1 MLQLSVRRGSVV
13 LVIIAVGF
21 VAWAIYSYLSGG
33 FVHLLVIGTP
43 DQGPWLERVRA
54 VVAGWGPFAPVVYT
68 LAVVAEVIV
77 APIPGTL
84 LYAPAGAIFGGFVG
98 GTLSLAGNVI
108 GAAICCLIG
117 QMLGGRALAARVDG
131 SQLERYRTLLE
142 ERGLWLVLLLR
153 LNPLTTSD
161 LVSYAAGVASVPP
174 WKVAV
179 GTFFGLAPWCYLQ
192 AYFAER
198 VFEVVP
204 GPYLIAGGMALV
216 ALLVGVLAF
225 GGRQPGRLRAGDT
238 QPGHSTGT
246 VTGDTQ
252 P

>member
-1 MLQLSVRRGSVV
+1 MLQLSVRRWSAVLLMLVV
-13 LVIIAVGF
+13 GL

-43 DQGPWLERVRA
+43 GQGPWLERVRA

-98 GTLSLAGNVI
+98 GTLSLVGNVV
-108 GAAICCLIG
+108 GAAICCVIG
-117 QMLGGRALAARVDG
+117 QMLGERVVAARADG
-131 SQLERYRTLLE
+131 SHLERYRTLLE

-204 GPYLIAGGMALV
+204 GPYLVAGGLALV
-216 ALLVGVLAF
+216 ALLLGVLVF
-225 GGRQPGRLRAGDT
+225 GHRRTGDNRAGDI
-238 QPGHSTGT
+238 QSGHSTVT

>member
-1 MLQLSVRRGSVV
+1 MLQLSVRRWPAVLLIVV
-13 LVIIAVGF
+13 
-21 VAWAIYSYLSGG
+21 VALAGWTAYSYLTAG
-33 FVHLLVIGTP
+33 FVHVLVSGTP
-43 DQGPWLERVRA
+43 DQGPWLERVRTA
-54 VVAGWGPFAPVVYT
+54 VADWGPLAPLIYT

-98 GTLSLAGNVI
+98 GTLSLVGNVV
-108 GAAICCLIG
+108 GAAICCVIG
-117 QMLGGRALAARVDG
+117 QMLGERVLAARADG
-131 SQLERYRTLLE
+131 SYLERYRTLLE

-204 GPYLIAGGMALV
+204 GPYLIAGGLALV
-216 ALLVGVLAF
+216 AVLLGVLVF
-225 GGRQPGRLRAGDT
+225 GHRRAGDT
-238 QPGHSTGT
+238 QSGHSTGA